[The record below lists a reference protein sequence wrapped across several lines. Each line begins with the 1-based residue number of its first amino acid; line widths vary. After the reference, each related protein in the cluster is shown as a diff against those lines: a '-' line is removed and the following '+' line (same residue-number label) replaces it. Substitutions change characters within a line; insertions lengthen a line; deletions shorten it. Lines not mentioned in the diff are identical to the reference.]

1 MRRITWRRVR
11 RRRKSP
17 RPRLHRPPQP
27 AVPRDRVLESARSVA
42 SLALEGVRCRPLPHS
57 LCVCVNLGLE
67 EQVRNFQ
74 VASTSDR
81 KK

>member
-17 RPRLHRPPQP
+17 RPRLHRPPRP

-57 LCVCVNLGLE
+57 LCVNLGLE
-67 EQVRNFQ
+67 EVRKFQ
-74 VASTSDR
+74 VGSTSDR

>member
-17 RPRLHRPPQP
+17 RPHRPPRP

-57 LCVCVNLGLE
+57 LCVNLGLE
-67 EQVRNFQ
+67 EEVINFQ
-74 VASTSDR
+74 VGSDR